1 MFQASASSFPQPAGQ
16 ISLKISELK
25 YFNFDSGEAAEDN
38 NNDDIGYLLAKRKG
52 FDSLRYVQHFI
63 HIYKYLIMFSGYT
76 FGKRNFDEL
85 DRARFSAF
93 AKRANQKRNFDEIDR
108 ARFGAF
114 HKKNFDELDRA
125 GFGAFHKRNFDEL
138 DRARFGAFHKRN
150 FDEIDKV
157 GFGAFNRYFK

>member
-1 MFQASASSFPQPAGQ
+1 MGVSCGTLESLMERVNTLTTALLITWTFLTLATVSSLPQPA
-16 ISLKISELK
+16 E
-25 YFNFDSGEAAEDN
+25 EAAVLDS
-38 NNDDIGYLLAKRKG
+38 NNDAIGYLLAKRKG
-52 FDSLRYVQHFI
+52 YDSL
-63 HIYKYLIMFSGYT
+63 SGYT

-108 ARFGAF
+108 ARFGS
-114 HKKNFDELDRA
+114 
-125 GFGAFHKRNFDEL
+125 FHKRNFDEL
-138 DRARFGAFHKRN
+138 DRARFGSFHKRN

>member
-1 MFQASASSFPQPAGQ
+1 MGVSTGTVMNTAGLSITSLLLLSFLLASASSFPQPAGETA
-16 ISLKISELK
+16 L
-25 YFNFDSGEAAEDN
+25 DD

-52 FDSLRYVQHFI
+52 FDSL
-63 HIYKYLIMFSGYT
+63 SGYT

-85 DRARFSAF
+85 DRSRFSAF
-93 AKRANQKRNFDEIDR
+93 AKRAFQKRNFDEIDR

-114 HKKNFDELDRA
+114 HKKNFDELDRS
-125 GFGAFHKRNFDEL
+125 
-138 DRARFGAFHKRN
+138 RFGAFHKRN

>member
-1 MFQASASSFPQPAGQ
+1 MGVQSGPAMITFTRPLLLFGSLLLASVYSFPQP
-16 ISLKISELK
+16 
-25 YFNFDSGEAAEDN
+25 SGELLDN

-52 FDSLRYVQHFI
+52 FDSL
-63 HIYKYLIMFSGYT
+63 SGYT

-93 AKRANQKRNFDEIDR
+93 AKRTNQKRNFDEI
-108 ARFGAF
+108 
-114 HKKNFDELDRA
+114 DRA

-150 FDEIDKV
+150 FDELDNC
-157 GFGAFNRYFK
+157 GFGSFNRYFK

>member
-1 MFQASASSFPQPAGQ
+1 MGVSCGTLESLMERVNTLTTALLITWTFLTLATVSSLPQPA
-16 ISLKISELK
+16 E
-25 YFNFDSGEAAEDN
+25 EAAVLDS
-38 NNDDIGYLLAKRKG
+38 NNDAIGYLLAKRRG
-52 FDSLRYVQHFI
+52 YDSL
-63 HIYKYLIMFSGYT
+63 SGYT

-93 AKRANQKRNFDEIDR
+93 AKRAKQKRNFDEIDR
-108 ARFGAF
+108 ARFGS
-114 HKKNFDELDRA
+114 
-125 GFGAFHKRNFDEL
+125 FHKRNFDEL

>member
-1 MFQASASSFPQPAGQ
+1 MGVSTGTVMNTAGLSITSLLLLSFLLASASSFPQPA
-16 ISLKISELK
+16 
-25 YFNFDSGEAAEDN
+25 GEAAEDN

-52 FDSLRYVQHFI
+52 FDSL
-63 HIYKYLIMFSGYT
+63 SGYT

-85 DRARFSAF
+85 
-93 AKRANQKRNFDEIDR
+93 DR

-138 DRARFGAFHKRN
+138 D
-150 FDEIDKV
+150 
-157 GFGAFNRYFK
+157 